1 MWIERM
7 AEVLLLGLKNLLRN
21 KLRSFLTMLG
31 MIFGVGSVIA
41 MLSVGAGARHEILT
55 RIQELGIRNIIV
67 NSVKPPEE
75 VKPDSTEQSWKETY
89 GLTFED
95 ADAIAET
102 IPTVE
107 RMLRVNKVRKRAW
120 YGSKR
125 LEAAVLGVEPEYLRM
140 FRLKVGRGR
149 PFNEVDARENAKVC
163 LVRRDLIRQI
173 ETVEDPIGMWL
184 QIGDFPYQV
193 IGILADEK
201 FRSHTAKALAIDG
214 RAQEVYI
221 PYSTSMRTFGT
232 VTYIERSGTTEFTQ
246 VDLDQIVVT
255 ARDPDDVF
263 LTSRML
269 ETLLSAAHERK
280 DYEIVVPLEL
290 MRQSADTQRVFSIV
304 MILIASISLLVG
316 GIGIANIML
325 ATITERTKE
334 IGVRRALGARRRDII
349 VQFLTETT
357 AIAAIGGLFGCLFGV
372 VGILGIVELTRWKAS
387 IAPHYV
393 AISLVI
399 SCAVGIVFGI
409 FPARRAAAM
418 DPITALRYE

>member
-1 MWIERM
+1 MWFARM
-7 AEVLLLGLKNLLRN
+7 WEVLVLGLKNLLRN

-55 RIQELGIRNIIV
+55 RIQELGVRNIIL

-75 VKPDSTEQSWKETY
+75 VKPDSSEQTWRVSF

-95 ADAIAET
+95 AEAIDA
-102 IPTVE
+102 TVPAVD
-107 RMLRVNKVRKRAW
+107 RILRVNRIKKRAW

-125 LEAAVLGVEPEYLRM
+125 LETSVLGVEPEYLRM
-140 FRLKVGRGR
+140 FNLEVGAGR
-149 PFNEVDARENAKVC
+149 PFNETDARDRAKVC
-163 LVRRDLIRQI
+163 LVRRGLIRQL
-173 ETVEDPIGMWL
+173 ETIEDPVGMWL
-184 QIGDFPYQV
+184 LIGDFSFQI
-193 IGILADEK
+193 IGVLADEQ
-201 FRSHTAKALAIDG
+201 FRSHTRKALAIDG

-232 VTYIERSGTTEFTQ
+232 ITHIERSGSSEYSQT
-246 VDLDQIVVT
+246 DLDQIVVT
-255 ARDPDDVF
+255 TKESDDVF
-263 LTSRML
+263 PTARVLDALLTHHHDR
-269 ETLLSAAHERK
+269 R
-280 DYEIVVPLEL
+280 DFEIVVPMEL
-290 MRQSADTQRVFSIV
+290 MRQRENTQKVFSIV

-334 IGVRRALGARRRDII
+334 IGIRRACGARRRDIV

-357 AIAAIGGLFGCLFGV
+357 AIAAIGGLFGCLFGIA
-372 VGILGIVELTRWKAS
+372 GTLGIVEFTQWKAL

-393 AISLVI
+393 GISLVI
-399 SCAVGIVFGI
+399 SCTVGILFGI
-409 FPARRAAAM
+409 FPARRAALM
-418 DPITALRYE
+418 DPITALRRE